1 MNSVSLLGR
10 LARDPEQKTNAVK
23 FTVAVDRLP
32 DKEGKREADFISCV
46 AFGKTGEI
54 VAKYFHKGKPVAVT
68 GRIQTGSYTN
78 KDGVKVYTT
87 DVIAERVGFV
97 PTDKTAQA
105 DEKPDTPATEFA
117 RIDDDDV
124 PF

>member
-1 MNSVSLLGR
+1 MNNVSLIGR
-10 LARDPEQKTNAVK
+10 LARDPEQRTNAVK

-32 DKEGKREADFISCV
+32 DKDGKREADFISCV
-46 AFGKTGEI
+46 AFGKTAEI

-87 DVIAERVGFV
+87 DVIAERIGFV
-97 PTDKTAQA
+97 PSDKTEKA
-105 DEKPDTPATEFA
+105 DERPDTPATEFA
-117 RIDDDDV
+117 ALDDI